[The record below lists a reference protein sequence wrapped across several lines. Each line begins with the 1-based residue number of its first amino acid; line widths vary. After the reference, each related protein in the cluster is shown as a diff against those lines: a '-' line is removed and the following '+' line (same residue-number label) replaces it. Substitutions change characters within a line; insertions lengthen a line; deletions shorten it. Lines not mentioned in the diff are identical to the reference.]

1 MLRRRTRDGD
11 PESGGDAERFRQWL
25 ESLDPRWQAPV
36 RSALESRDQYAG
48 IVARTPTGPT
58 RERLEGIADTIDTAV
73 ARVTDAAWRAANAS
87 VVASGLDVAGATE
100 ELKEARRRLDTA
112 QRSGRD
118 VGALEARVDALAE
131 RHRAMHD
138 ALNLAED
145 AEAGLQDANVRL
157 ETIVARAATVAM
169 RSGGG
174 DPLDQLETDL
184 REVVDGLGALDDALA
199 DFA

>member
-1 MLRRRTRDGD
+1 M
-11 PESGGDAERFRQWL
+11 
-25 ESLDPRWQAPV
+25 
-36 RSALESRDQYAG
+36 AG
-48 IVARTPTGPT
+48 
-58 RERLEGIADTIDTAV
+58 RERLGG
-73 ARVTDAAWRAANAS
+73 RVGA
-87 VVASGLDVAGATE
+87 DVAGATE

-184 REVVDGLGALDDALA
+184 RGVVDGLGALDDALA